1 MIAVVA
7 AEAVV
12 VELGLPTP
20 SKELAEAA
28 RARLARR
35 FTASSW
41 GWKVPSL
48 PTSVKQLAATRL
60 LSRNLELLQGYKPK
74 P

>member
-1 MIAVVA
+1 MVVVVLLLLLAVVVAVVAVVA
-7 AEAVV
+7 AEAAV
-12 VELGLPTP
+12 VELGLPT
-20 SKELAEAA
+20 LAEAA

-48 PTSVKQLAATRL
+48 PTSVKQLAATGL
-60 LSRNLELLQGYKPK
+60 LS
-74 P
+74 